1 MPSDTEF
8 LDVFPRIIPVGKKV
22 RIRVRA
28 LFFQKQP
35 SFLQKNGDT
44 LLLKSFCD
52 DKVLADGDIPHDKV
66 TSDLLPYSIEDD
78 CIVFDFT
85 ATREEEYG
93 FALQTVSPEQVAK
106 VQYVFKI
113 YALEEDL
120 FALRPFKGDLHVH
133 GSWSQCGNRD
143 EDPKYLLKTARK
155 YGLDFFALTDHAQ
168 HEPSRILRQY
178 AQELGTECNV
188 LPGEECHSLIGRRAT
203 YFVNNDFYSPNHIVS
218 IGAREGVCDYINAH
232 FEEYQADLERRMAE
246 MPATLG
252 RTVREMC
259 ASADYIMDKIHEYG
273 GTVIF
278 AHPFWRTGDRCNLPA
293 PVREHILKQGK
304 YDAMEVIGLGQ
315 VSNRMNVLRMGNM
328 EALALWQEESLKKGK
343 LIPLVGS
350 TDSHNAE
357 RLLGRQYTIAFAKA
371 NTTEGICQAVK
382 EGNAVAFMDFENEV
396 PYGFGP
402 RRLLKYAYFLQE
414 EYFPLHDEMCR
425 TEAGLIAEEYSGRCK
440 PGTVKA
446 ICQGKQEALFA
457 RYFMR

>member
-66 TSDLLPYSIEDD
+66 TTDLLPYSIKGD
-78 CIVFDFT
+78 CIVFDFK
-85 ATREEEYG
+85 AAREEEYC
-93 FALQTVSPEQVAK
+93 FMLQTVSPEQVAK
-106 VQYVFKI
+106 LQYVFKI

-246 MPATLG
+246 MPTTLG
-252 RTVREMC
+252 RTAREMC

-315 VSNRMNVLRMGNM
+315 VSNRLNVLRMGNM

-371 NTTEGICQAVK
+371 NTSEDICQAVK
-382 EGNAVAFMDFENEV
+382 CGNAVAFMDFENEV

-425 TEAGLIAEEYSGRCK
+425 TEAGLIAEEYSGRSK

-446 ICQGKQEALFA
+446 ICQGKQEALFV